1 MSLPALE
8 STINAAFDA
17 RDGISAATKGEVRD
31 AVDHALDLLDKGE
44 ARVAEREASGKWKV
58 HQWLKKAVLLS
69 FRLNDMSAIAGGPG
83 KASWWDKVPSKFE
96 GWGENRFRDA
106 GFRAVPGAIVRR
118 SAFIA
123 RNVVL
128 MPSFV
133 NLGAYV
139 DESTMIDT
147 WSTVGSCAQ
156 IGKRVHI
163 SGGVGIGGV
172 LEPLQAEPVI
182 VEDDCFIGARS
193 EVAEGVIVRKGA
205 VLAMG
210 VFLGASTKIVDRDT
224 GETFVGEVP
233 EYAVVV
239 PGTLPA
245 RPLKNGQ
252 PGPSTACAVIVKRV
266 DERTRAK
273 TSINE
278 LLRDFEP
285 SRRPM
290 PAHAAPGGRAMDCD
304 PLLFRFSAAASTA
317 PNMAHRN
324 RCCFRSAG
332 CPADAQPSGSSTQ
345 MLRSR

>member
-1 MSLPALE
+1 MTGGEVRRDDAVGSLDSSPSNPDKAPRPTKSPAKEISMSLASLE
-8 STINAAFDA
+8 STVNTAFDA
-17 RDGISAATKGEVRD
+17 RDGISTATKGEVRD
-31 AVDHALDLLDKGE
+31 AVDHALELLDKGE
-44 ARVAEREASGKWKV
+44 VRVAEREASGKWKV
-58 HQWLKKAVLLS
+58 NQWLKKAVLLS
-69 FRLNDMSAIAGGPG
+69 FRLNDMSAISGGPG
-83 KASWWDKVPSKFE
+83 QASWWDKVPSKFD

-210 VFLGASTKIVDRDT
+210 VFLGASTQIIDRDS
-224 GETFVGEVP
+224 GKVYIGEVP

-239 PGTLPA
+239 PGSRPA
-245 RPLKNGQ
+245 RPLKDGS
-252 PGPSTACAVIVKRV
+252 PGPALSCAVIVKTV
-266 DERTRAK
+266 DAQTRSK

-278 LLRDFEP
+278 LLRD
-285 SRRPM
+285 
-290 PAHAAPGGRAMDCD
+290 
-304 PLLFRFSAAASTA
+304 
-317 PNMAHRN
+317 
-324 RCCFRSAG
+324 
-332 CPADAQPSGSSTQ
+332 
-345 MLRSR
+345 

>member
-1 MSLPALE
+1 MTGGEVRRDDALGSLDSSSPNPDKAPRPTKSLAKEISMSLASLE
-8 STINAAFDA
+8 STVNTAFDA
-17 RDGISAATKGEVRD
+17 RDGISTATKGEVRD
-31 AVDHALDLLDKGE
+31 AVDHALELLDKGE
-44 ARVAEREASGKWKV
+44 VRVAEREASGKWKV
-58 HQWLKKAVLLS
+58 NQWLKKAVLLS
-69 FRLNDMSAIAGGPG
+69 FRLNDMSAISGGPG
-83 KASWWDKVPSKFE
+83 QASWWDKVPSKFD

-210 VFLGASTKIVDRDT
+210 VFLGASTQIIDRDS
-224 GETFVGEVP
+224 GKVYIGEVP

-239 PGTLPA
+239 PGSRPA
-245 RPLKNGQ
+245 RPLKDGS
-252 PGPSTACAVIVKRV
+252 PGPALSCAVIVKTV
-266 DERTRAK
+266 DAQTRSK

-278 LLRDFEP
+278 LLRD
-285 SRRPM
+285 
-290 PAHAAPGGRAMDCD
+290 
-304 PLLFRFSAAASTA
+304 
-317 PNMAHRN
+317 
-324 RCCFRSAG
+324 
-332 CPADAQPSGSSTQ
+332 
-345 MLRSR
+345 